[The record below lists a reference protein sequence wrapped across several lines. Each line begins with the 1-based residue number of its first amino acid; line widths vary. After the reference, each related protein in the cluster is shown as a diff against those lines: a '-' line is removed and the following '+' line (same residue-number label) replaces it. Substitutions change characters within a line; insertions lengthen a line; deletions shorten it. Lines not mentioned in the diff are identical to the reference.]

1 MKTKSLWMV
10 VVALGLLMPQ
20 LPAADY
26 RELPVPEL
34 TSSERVLARNYFKGD
49 VAKSAEADAAM
60 EKTIA
65 REMALLT
72 QLSELPRYGTIRN
85 GLSSYLN
92 SVYKDTMKDSRATI
106 VATIQTY
113 AKGIATGNFSPQSR
127 VNAITLLATLDDV
140 PENRGRP
147 PQPSSLAFGPL
158 YQIASDPKMPTYLKG
173 TALYGI
179 ERQMGVWWNTQ
190 KWTADQKRQIGGML
204 VGIINSEPKSVV
216 DVQEHA
222 WMVRRAYDCMGAIG
236 HSAVADSALTRLADP
251 KALPSLRLAAANY
264 LCKIDSSKLSDDQKK
279 LYVIGLAHFL
289 RSQLVDWYEH
299 HDDLIN
305 RASGASGAG
314 GYGGYGGG
322 MGGGY
327 GGMGGGAGYGGEG
340 GGYGGEGGGYGGG
353 MGGGYG
359 GGMGGGYGGGSTGG
373 RTRKKATEIQDWQ
386 TILARRHA
394 NHVAQVVHTC
404 LDGIP
409 VAEERPS
416 KLVGTTLKDAQLP
429 AELSDELTELVELL
443 DAFQVAVND
452 LNKVTD
458 ENSLLINCKL
468 PIEDIM
474 FMVIEIPGFLE
485 KYPELAEEEEL
496 AVVKES
502 VKQDPNGE
510 GQPGEGAGEGGAGE
524 GQPGAGAGEGA
535 AGGAEAGGGN

>member
-1 MKTKSLWMV
+1 MKTKSIWTA
-10 VVALGLLMPQ
+10 VVALGLLMPH

-26 RELPVPEL
+26 QQLPVPEL
-34 TSSERVLARNYFKGD
+34 TSSERVLARNYFRGD

-65 REMALLT
+65 REMTLLT

-106 VATIQTY
+106 VATIQRY
-113 AKGIATGNFSPQSR
+113 ANGIAKGNFSPQSR

-140 PENRGRP
+140 PEYKGRP
-147 PQPSSLAFGPL
+147 PQPASSAFGPL

-179 ERQMGVWWNTQ
+179 ERQMGVWWNTN
-190 KWTADQKRQIGGML
+190 KWSAEQKRQIGGML

-216 DVQEHA
+216 DIQEHA
-222 WMVRRAYDCMGAIG
+222 WLVRRAYDCMGTTG
-236 HSAVADSALTRLADP
+236 NPAVADTALARLADP

-264 LCKIDSSKLSDDQKK
+264 LCKLDSSKLSDDQKK
-279 LYVIGLAHFL
+279 LYFIGLSHFL

-314 GYGGYGGG
+314 GYGGG

-327 GGMGGGAGYGGEG
+327 GGMGGGGYGGEG
-340 GGYGGEGGGYGGG
+340 AGYGGEGGGYGGG

-359 GGMGGGYGGGSTGG
+359 GMGGGYGGGSAGG
-373 RTRKKATEIQDWQ
+373 RTRQKATEIQDWQ

-502 VKQDPNGE
+502 TKQNQEGEGQNNEGAAGE
-510 GQPGEGAGEGGAGE
+510 GQPGEGAGA
-524 GQPGAGAGEGA
+524 GA